1 MIQSYVWKKHWFYDK
16 NHVTE
21 KNICV
26 NTIVF
31 QKIIVQNCGYYF
43 TDFKK
48 GLLLP
53 NQTECRPMI
62 YHDILSAKK
71 SGRKLLAVLLD
82 PDKIAMDSIALL
94 TEKINASPATHIFVG
109 GSIVEADIIDELIIA
124 LKQKTTLPVLLF
136 PGNPSQ
142 ISKEADGILF
152 LTLLSG
158 RNPDY
163 LIEHQV
169 NAVPVL
175 KKTSL
180 EVISTGYILIESG
193 TQTAVERVSKTEPL
207 ARNNAE
213 YVLQTAQAGEYIG
226 NKLIYLEA
234 GSGAQ
239 WAVPLEMIAKVS
251 ANTEVPVIVGG
262 GIRSKKAIEEAYAA
276 GADLVVIGTAFEND
290 HNFFNS

>member
-1 MIQSYVWKKHWFYDK
+1 
-16 NHVTE
+16 
-21 KNICV
+21 
-26 NTIVF
+26 
-31 QKIIVQNCGYYF
+31 
-43 TDFKK
+43 
-48 GLLLP
+48 
-53 NQTECRPMI
+53 MI
-62 YHDILSAKK
+62 YQEIVTAKK
-71 SGRKLLAVLLD
+71 NNQKLLAILLD
-82 PDKIAMDSIALL
+82 PDKIDLSSLYSLI
-94 TEKINASPATHIFVG
+94 EKIKKSPATHIFVG
-109 GSIVEADIIDELIIA
+109 GSIVEANIIDELILS
-124 LKQKTTLPVLLF
+124 LKKNIELPIVLF

-142 ISKEADGILF
+142 ISDKADAILF

-175 KKTSL
+175 KKTQL

-193 TQTAVERVSKTEPL
+193 KQTAVERVSQTIPL
-207 ARNNAE
+207 NRNNSD

-239 WAVPLEMIAKVS
+239 QAVPLEMIEKVS
-251 ANTEVPVIVGG
+251 GQIEIPVIVGG
-262 GIRSKKAIEEAYAA
+262 GIRSRKAINDAYNA

-290 HNFFNS
+290 INFFNY